1 MPIEAESSRMSNLLL
16 TIADKAGVAAERFG
30 DSTGQFALD
39 APVQAMEGI

>member
-1 MPIEAESSRMSNLLL
+1 MSNLLL

-39 APVQAMEGI
+39 APVQPIGGL